1 MSGGEKRKM
10 DASRIIIGAVSIAIG
25 LIMLPLVATF
35 VLNAKANNSTKAIG
49 GLTSI
54 LDIIV
59 YGFAFGLVGIGVG
72 MIYLGSKK

>member
-1 MSGGEKRKM
+1 M
-10 DASRIIIGAVSIAIG
+10 GAVSIAIG

-35 VLNAKANNSTKAIG
+35 VLNAKANNSTAAIG

-72 MIYLGSKK
+72 MIYLGFKK

>member
-1 MSGGEKRKM
+1 M

-35 VLNAKANNSTKAIG
+35 IANAKANASVAAIG

-54 LDIIV
+54 LDIIA

-72 MIYLGSKK
+72 MIYLGFKK